1 MKYIYASRNIQK
13 GEMIESAI
21 IENNPDQFLFD
32 NESHTKLRC
41 LSYAKLSN
49 NPSAKYIRIN
59 EHEIGVIALCN
70 IQKDD
75 PILFSYGDYWTK
87 RI

>member
-1 MKYIYASRNIQK
+1 MKHIYARRNIQQ
-13 GEMIESAI
+13 GEIIESAY
-21 IENNPDQFLFD
+21 IENNPDPFLFD

-59 EHEIGVIALCN
+59 KHEIGVVALRDIN
-70 IQKDD
+70 KDD
-75 PILFSYGDYWTK
+75 TILFSYGNYWNN
-87 RI
+87 RR